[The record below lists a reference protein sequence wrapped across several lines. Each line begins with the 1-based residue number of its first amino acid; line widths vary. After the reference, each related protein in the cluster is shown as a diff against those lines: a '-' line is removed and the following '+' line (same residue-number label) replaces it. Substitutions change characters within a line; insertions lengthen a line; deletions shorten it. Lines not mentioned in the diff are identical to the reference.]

1 MALFSGLVVVYGG
14 LAVAMAYLISELGG
28 SILQLSFSLS
38 GIFGGPNV
46 ALYVL
51 GILFPFVNSYVSLP

>member
-1 MALFSGLVVVYGG
+1 MVYGG
-14 LAVAMAYLISELGG
+14 LAVAMAYLIFELGG
-28 SILQLSFSLS
+28 TILQLAYSLS

-51 GILFPFVNSYVSLP
+51 GILFPFVNSYVSLQ

>member
-1 MALFSGLVVVYGG
+1 MTVCSGLVVVYGG
-14 LAVAMAYLISELGG
+14 LAVAMAYLIFELGG
-28 SILQLSFSLS
+28 TILQLAYSLS

-51 GILFPFVNSYVSLP
+51 GILFPFVNSYVSLQ